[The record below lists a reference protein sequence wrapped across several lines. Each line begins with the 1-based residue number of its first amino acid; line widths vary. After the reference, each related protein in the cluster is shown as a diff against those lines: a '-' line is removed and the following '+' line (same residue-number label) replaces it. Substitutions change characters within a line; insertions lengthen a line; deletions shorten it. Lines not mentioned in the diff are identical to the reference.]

1 MRDFPPTSVKTVDVG
16 GLLLCPGFVDVHV
29 HGGGGVDSTIADPE
43 RLKAILRT
51 HEAFGTTSMCLAL
64 APAPLSALHQALTAI
79 SALAQGTTGGARLL
93 GSYLEGPFLNPSRCG
108 PHPEEHLIYPD
119 VATLSSLAT
128 AAGGWLRVVT
138 LAPELPDADA
148 LIRWL
153 AGTSIV
159 CAIGHT
165 SATCEQVELAIN
177 GGCRLASH
185 LFNGMKPF
193 HHRDPNAAGAVLAS
207 NQVVAELICDE
218 AHLHPATV
226 RLAVRAM
233 GADRILLVS
242 DATSVVG
249 AAEGN
254 GILGS
259 LAIRSQSGAARLEDG
274 RMAGSILTMVDA
286 VRNLIEICKLDVSTA
301 VRSAT
306 MVPASL
312 LGIADRVG
320 SIAVGKYAD
329 LLVLDPSDFRVLQT
343 YVGGERIFRSPY

>member
-1 MRDFPPTSVKTVDVG
+1 
-16 GLLLCPGFVDVHV
+16 
-29 HGGGGVDSTIADPE
+29 
-43 RLKAILRT
+43 
-51 HEAFGTTSMCLAL
+51 
-64 APAPLSALHQALTAI
+64 
-79 SALAQGTTGGARLL
+79 
-93 GSYLEGPFLNPSRCG
+93 
-108 PHPEEHLIYPD
+108 
-119 VATLSSLAT
+119 
-128 AAGGWLRVVT
+128 
-138 LAPELPDADA
+138 
-148 LIRWL
+148 
-153 AGTSIV
+153 
-159 CAIGHT
+159 
-165 SATCEQVELAIN
+165 
-177 GGCRLASH
+177 
-185 LFNGMKPF
+185 MKPF

-249 AAEGN
+249 SAEGN

-259 LAIRSQSGAARLEDG
+259 LAIRSHGGAARLEDG

-286 VRNLIEICKLDVSTA
+286 VRNLIEICKLDISTA